1 MLKLIKLGIFVI
13 FLVGFVSLADEGN
26 AYYTK
31 PTGGCLDSRD
41 SECGSYC
48 YYNGPGAVECCIG
61 GSIKSGGACSA
72 SGTSSG
78 QQQPS
83 CTDNRI
89 RNWVGCN
96 APEPSCGGKTTGT
109 ETAVDNCGGTHP
121 QPCEKLGVACP
132 VDTTPQNTGLIK
144 SGEFAWKVCGSKT
157 KCVKVQIKD
166 NRNNWQDNSP
176 YGCQDVVYGNDY
188 RVVCSET
195 PIVTSPIESGGIT
208 RSAPV
213 ASCRSAI
220 GNWNHID
227 PITGEGCGRKVSHIC
242 PSNTDVVEERECQ
255 IKKIDFRI
263 TSCNSCDSICG
274 EIGKD
279 SGVCYSGTLPFDAEI
294 KRDFNI
300 AVLNLG
306 FGNAGCNTGQSCYCY
321 NQGDIPTDRVN
332 IVSTGMCTRDER
344 TTSPAEG
351 VAQTVTNNVNL
362 GGECFD
368 PQGSQCESGFC
379 NAVALECV
387 DSCSS
392 LNANNCE
399 STYGNKCTLLPE
411 CEGTR
416 CASIDFVCVN
426 TGASNKMLSLMAE
439 NLENPNVEGIR
450 RILDEYEITNPL
462 IRGDFI
468 DSPSLIS
475 GFATINTRLEGC
487 PDFVIDGVVN
497 FDDFFAFADQ
507 FGRVVTGNNERFD
520 VAKDNLNIINF
531 DDFFRFADNFGEQ
544 NIDCNPSLQE
554 YTTVK
559 TQDGCSNGV
568 CEFKFKVKAKY
579 PSTNTLDKL
588 KISFNGIQAEDK
600 EFNMKFI
607 GNPIQSNPPSTGRSV
622 FDITSSAVEDLSELN
637 QESTTLNTLQ
647 APSGRSRIECGLQL
661 NPGFCCPAGY
671 TTSSDGSRCVVVAS
685 TTNYCADFNSDSKVD
700 FVDYFYIT
708 DNFGVNSGEVGYD
721 AKVDLDKDGRIGFGD
736 FFIFADEFGAVP
748 NCLG

>member
-1 MLKLIKLGIFVI
+1 M
-13 FLVGFVSLADEGN
+13 N
-26 AYYTK
+26 
-31 PTGGCLDSRD
+31 
-41 SECGSYC
+41 
-48 YYNGPGAVECCIG
+48 
-61 GSIKSGGACSA
+61 
-72 SGTSSG
+72 
-78 QQQPS
+78 
-83 CTDNRI
+83 
-89 RNWVGCN
+89 
-96 APEPSCGGKTTGT
+96 
-109 ETAVDNCGGTHP
+109 TA
-121 QPCEKLGVACP
+121 
-132 VDTTPQNTGLIK
+132 
-144 SGEFAWKVCGSKT
+144 
-157 KCVKVQIKD
+157 
-166 NRNNWQDNSP
+166 
-176 YGCQDVVYGNDY
+176 
-188 RVVCSET
+188 
-195 PIVTSPIESGGIT
+195 
-208 RSAPV
+208 
-213 ASCRSAI
+213 
-220 GNWNHID
+220 
-227 PITGEGCGRKVSHIC
+227 
-242 PSNTDVVEERECQ
+242 
-255 IKKIDFRI
+255 
-263 TSCNSCDSICG
+263 
-274 EIGKD
+274 
-279 SGVCYSGTLPFDAEI
+279 
-294 KRDFNI
+294 
-300 AVLNLG
+300 
-306 FGNAGCNTGQSCYCY
+306 
-321 NQGDIPTDRVN
+321 
-332 IVSTGMCTRDER
+332 
-344 TTSPAEG
+344 
-351 VAQTVTNNVNL
+351 
-362 GGECFD
+362 
-368 PQGSQCESGFC
+368 
-379 NAVALECV
+379 
-387 DSCSS
+387 
-392 LNANNCE
+392 ANN
-399 STYGNKCTLLPE
+399 
-411 CEGTR
+411 
-416 CASIDFVCVN
+416 
-426 TGASNKMLSLMAE
+426 KMHSLMAE
-439 NLENPNVEGIR
+439 NLGDDLKIEGIR
-450 RILDEYEITNPL
+450 RVLDDYEITNPL
-462 IRGDFI
+462 VRGYFI
-468 DSPSLIS
+468 DNPSLIS

-487 PDFVIDGVVN
+487 PDFVRDGVVN

-507 FGRVVTGNNERFD
+507 FGRIVTGNNERFD